1 MGNLSK
7 LIPRRLVSSAI
18 FSPETPIIKL
28 NSLKWYGKVVA
39 STTLEKVRHGAYVRQ
54 ADKSV
59 GNSNKSLNN
68 NSNRQIKLLF
78 YFLFCSTTKYFW
90 KVRGLSP
97 LYSPLWFSSKQRH
110 LLLDIISGV
119 LWKCQIGWRSLEFH
133 CLRKN
138 YTHTH
143 SHSHK
148 PSRALLLS
156 LGQQENKKE

>member
-1 MGNLSK
+1 

-68 NSNRQIKLLF
+68 NPNRQIKLLF
-78 YFLFCSTTKYFW
+78 YFFFLFNNKIFLESTRTQSPIFTVVIVIPTTSAPHLPSNGVSLDRCDFHPNSATFCWTLYPACYGN
-90 KVRGLSP
+90 VR
-97 LYSPLWFSSKQRH
+97 
-110 LLLDIISGV
+110 LDDD
-119 LWKCQIGWRSLEFH
+119 RSNFTV
-133 CLRKN
+133 CVKT
-138 YTHTH
+138 THT
-143 SHSHK
+143 
-148 PSRALLLS
+148 LTLT
-156 LGQQENKKE
+156 QT